1 MTFFLRVKTFYHE
14 TNNSKT
20 NKFACIGTFVY
31 IVYICK
37 KHLDIYFYFFPQKN
51 LDSFVQLCLKYNN
64 TLPCLIKSSLVITL

>member
-37 KHLDIYFYFFPQKN
+37 K
-51 LDSFVQLCLKYNN
+51 
-64 TLPCLIKSSLVITL
+64 TLGYILLLLPTKKLGLFCTIVPEIQYTNPA